1 MILWCDMQENPK
13 CYYESNSET
22 SESAYFSENQL
33 PQLATEKNASEQ
45 INMCFAAYRDPNWK
59 PSLIK
64 KNG

>member
-1 MILWCDMQENPK
+1 MIWWCDMQENPK

-33 PQLATEKNASEQ
+33 PQLATEKNTAEQ

-59 PSLIK
+59 TQFD
-64 KNG
+64 